1 MKIEDLIKNQ
11 KQDGSFGAFHSMSKG
26 NQITTE
32 KALNRFFYLGLDKNN
47 PVVEKTL
54 SYVKKCFDG
63 ELEIPDRK
71 EKVLQWDVF
80 EKLMFGAWLVFF
92 NVEHDRVKNLQL
104 IWADI
109 IRESVKDGKF
119 NVDLYKTNYQR
130 SFGKLKSG
138 QRVIDPTSFYMVNF
152 LRNQLDEYTSMAYFE
167 HIMEKGIYYIYNK
180 NLYELPK
187 VFDNKNTIFY
197 LLAIRF
203 AASYARNGEKLNF
216 VKRWLCDNLAQDGF
230 WHMENVKTDGIIFPT
245 SSSWRIK
252 ENKLN
257 DINNFIK
264 YQIIDKLP

>member
-1 MKIEDLIKNQ
+1 
-11 KQDGSFGAFHSMSKG
+11 
-26 NQITTE
+26 
-32 KALNRFFYLGLDKNN
+32 
-47 PVVEKTL
+47 
-54 SYVKKCFDG
+54 
-63 ELEIPDRK
+63 
-71 EKVLQWDVF
+71 
-80 EKLMFGAWLVFF
+80 
-92 NVEHDRVKNLQL
+92 
-104 IWADI
+104 
-109 IRESVKDGKF
+109 
-119 NVDLYKTNYQR
+119 
-130 SFGKLKSG
+130 
-138 QRVIDPTSFYMVNF
+138 MVNF

-252 ENKLN
+252 ENKLS